1 MLFTHENNA
10 DQFDLLSYGNLRRVG
25 ASGNSEESNFG
36 NGCKDISS
44 ISPENLSFSWLPVKN
59 CQTTTLDHDK
69 RPLSD
74 AKPCQVACKRP
85 KQTDHDTWSH
95 SFGELPFT
103 SEVDMS
109 ASALADEVVKTKQPD
124 HIPASNGATT
134 CSDCGPF
141 AGYNLV
147 DDIDLSVHEHLLK
160 KGVQIG
166 PEHQADIPEWRPRV
180 SECLPGSSG
189 FCADL
194 DGSSVSTSE
203 PILRGYDRESD
214 KWVKDCVLPVSSR
227 LAPIDWVGN
236 KRIDCDCS
244 DESSVRC
251 ARQHIAEARET
262 LKMSLGQDKFRE
274 LGLCEMGED
283 IAQRWTD
290 EEEMQFQRVVYS
302 NPVSLGKSFWD
313 HLSLAFPSKTIKDLV
328 SYYFNVFMLRKR
340 AQQNRSDLLRVDSDD
355 DELHGESPIPG
366 PEEEDSAVE
375 PPKHEPFINS
385 FLPIDDDHKEC
396 EGEHRAGPSFHGEAI
411 ENAV

>member
-1 MLFTHENNA
+1 
-10 DQFDLLSYGNLRRVG
+10 
-25 ASGNSEESNFG
+25 
-36 NGCKDISS
+36 
-44 ISPENLSFSWLPVKN
+44 
-59 CQTTTLDHDK
+59 
-69 RPLSD
+69 
-74 AKPCQVACKRP
+74 
-85 KQTDHDTWSH
+85 
-95 SFGELPFT
+95 
-103 SEVDMS
+103 MS

-134 CSDCGPF
+134 CSFSSDIPCRNHEQSVEVENSHLPDWLSSFPGYFEDCGPF